1 MSTVRFSLVAFA
13 SKSWVAE
20 AWSKVVAELF
30 GSRVV
35 TEMSRV
41 EGVCETKWEA
51 ELKRL
56 QREVHTLCHHAV
68 HQLIPMAG
76 TYQQYVLNRVIDA
89 YTVYAPEEAERIFT
103 EGNKRIENIKGHILG
118 IRYNAHKMR
127 EANRRVEALED
138 MHAKAVMYHH
148 SVLPY
153 MDTLKFHIEQLKA
166 ILR

>member
-1 MSTVRFSLVAFA
+1 MSTVRFSLVASA

-20 AWSKVVAELF
+20 AWSKVVAELS

-35 TEMSRV
+35 TETSRV

-76 TYQQYVLNRVIDA
+76 TYQQSVLNRVIEA
-89 YTVYAPEEAERIFT
+89 YTVYAPEEAERIFN
-103 EGNKRIENIKGHILG
+103 EGNKRIENIRGHIQG

-127 EANRRVEALED
+127 EANRQVEALED
-138 MHAKAVMYHH
+138 THAKAVMYHH

-153 MDTLKFHIEQLKA
+153 MDTLKFHIERLKA